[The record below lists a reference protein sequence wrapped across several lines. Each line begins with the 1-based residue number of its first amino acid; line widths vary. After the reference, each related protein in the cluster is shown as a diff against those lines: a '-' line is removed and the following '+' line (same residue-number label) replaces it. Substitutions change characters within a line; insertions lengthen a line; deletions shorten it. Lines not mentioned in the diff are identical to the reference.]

1 MHWYFL
7 PNYDHP
13 LRTSNQGYHSGW
25 WGNQQWWLEQ
35 PVLDELEE
43 ARAEPRTLEETM
55 GGIEE
60 RDANLGPHQRHVLEE
75 ALVSFDSVE
84 ALTIRDT
91 GGGVGE
97 SRLRRKS

>member
-1 MHWYFL
+1 MGIPCTHQIEGIIAAGGEIAKAHF
-7 PNYDHP
+7 H
-13 LRTSNQGYHSGW
+13 
-25 WGNQQWWLEQ
+25 QQWWLEQ

-97 SRLRRKS
+97 FRIRRKS